1 MANSSYYYNLY
12 KQKKSAVNSYDD
24 DLKDLRKALSNLT
37 DTMSDE
43 IRAINNELDDLKS
56 DLNKS
61 IRHNSK
67 FTSRA
72 NAVTT
77 EKEKTEISYKK
88 AETCNVIDVYENF
101 NNETIVKIAKKY
113 NKTSAQI
120 ILRWQ
125 LQAGYIA
132 IPGSKNPNHIKE
144 NISIFDFKL
153 SDEDMKEIYKINE
166 NRRYENW

>member
-12 KQKKSAVNSYDD
+12 KQKKSAVNTYDD

-77 EKEKTEISYKK
+77 EKEKTVTADPNLSVAVRELEEEIARVNGLRNTAINDRDYYYRKYKEK
-88 AETCNVIDVYENF
+88 KEQERQELLD
-101 NNETIVKIAKKY
+101 KI
-113 NKTSAQI
+113 
-120 ILRWQ
+120 
-125 LQAGYIA
+125 
-132 IPGSKNPNHIKE
+132 
-144 NISIFDFKL
+144 F
-153 SDEDMKEIYKINE
+153 
-166 NRRYENW
+166 

>member
-77 EKEKTEISYKK
+77 EKEKTVTADPNLGVAVRELEEEIARVKGLRNTAINDRDYYYRKYKEK
-88 AETCNVIDVYENF
+88 KEQERQELLD
-101 NNETIVKIAKKY
+101 KI
-113 NKTSAQI
+113 
-120 ILRWQ
+120 
-125 LQAGYIA
+125 
-132 IPGSKNPNHIKE
+132 
-144 NISIFDFKL
+144 F
-153 SDEDMKEIYKINE
+153 
-166 NRRYENW
+166 

>member
-12 KQKKSAVNSYDD
+12 RQKKSAVNSYDD

-72 NAVTT
+72 NAVAA
-77 EKEKTEISYKK
+77 EKEKTVTADPNLSVVVRELEEEIARVNGLRNTAINDRDYYYRKYKEK
-88 AETCNVIDVYENF
+88 KEQERQELLD
-101 NNETIVKIAKKY
+101 KI
-113 NKTSAQI
+113 
-120 ILRWQ
+120 
-125 LQAGYIA
+125 
-132 IPGSKNPNHIKE
+132 
-144 NISIFDFKL
+144 F
-153 SDEDMKEIYKINE
+153 
-166 NRRYENW
+166 